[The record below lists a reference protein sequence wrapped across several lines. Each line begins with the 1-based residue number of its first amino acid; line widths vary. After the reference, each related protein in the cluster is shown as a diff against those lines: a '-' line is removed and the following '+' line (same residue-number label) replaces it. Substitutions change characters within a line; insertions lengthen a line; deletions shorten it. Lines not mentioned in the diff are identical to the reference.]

1 MNYDHLSDIYEDYL
15 EHYGVKG
22 MKWDPSKK
30 KGKQED
36 RLISSGGA
44 SEKDISAAL
53 RSSKN
58 RSKAAEW
65 IREANRPKEIVDTEY
80 GRMSREEY
88 QKRAKISYDAYK
100 ATHTDRAK
108 KSQERVNKAMRNLRN
123 FQVKSI
129 SGKALDAGNRALA
142 SFMGNTVKKKKS

>member
-30 KGKQED
+30 KGNNQD
-36 RLISSGGA
+36 RFISSGGSSDKA
-44 SEKDISAAL
+44 VSDAVQSA
-53 RSSKN
+53 KN
-58 RSKAAEW
+58 RSKASEW
-65 IREANRPKEIVDTEY
+65 IRKANRPKEIVDTEY

-88 QKRAKISYDAYK
+88 RKRAEISYDAYK

-129 SGKALDAGNRALA
+129 SGKALDAGNKALA
-142 SFMGNTVKKKKS
+142 SFMGNSVKKKKS